1 VSLDDHQVLS
11 ISKLTRRY
19 RESVLTCSSRRE
31 VLRIKQHTFREQL
44 LIAMDNVW
52 PWLALLGLG
61 AYHGINPGMGWLFAV
76 ALGMQEKRQRAVLAA
91 IPPIALG
98 HALSIGLVVAIL
110 WLAQASIP
118 QQLLR
123 YGAAAI
129 LFGFGLFRLF
139 RSRHPRWVGMR
150 VGFRDLTTWSF
161 LMATAH
167 GAGLM
172 VVPILI
178 GWHGGNSTTHLGPV
192 DAMGHADHMQMMTHT
207 GDPSTTLEGALRFV
221 AAVVVHTGG
230 YLLVATLIALV
241 VYKKFGLALLQRA
254 WFNLDLLWVI
264 ALMLSGLVI
273 VFKSA

>member
-1 VSLDDHQVLS
+1 VIVMS
-11 ISKLTRRY
+11 
-19 RESVLTCSSRRE
+19 E
-31 VLRIKQHTFREQL
+31 
-44 LIAMDNVW
+44 VW

-61 AYHGINPGMGWLFAV
+61 VYHGANPAMGWLFAV
-76 ALGMQEKRQRAVLAA
+76 ALGMQEKRERAVLAA

-98 HALSIGLVVAIL
+98 HVLSIGLVVAVF

-118 QQLLR
+118 QQPLR

-129 LFGFGLFRLF
+129 LFGFGLYRLI

-172 VVPILI
+172 ILPILI
-178 GWHGGNSTTHLGPV
+178 GWSGGSQTSHAPSIE
-192 DAMGHADHMQMMTHT
+192 AMDHADHIQMISHAAAS
-207 GDPSTTLEGALRFV
+207 STNLAGAFRFLV
-221 AAVVVHTGG
+221 AVGVHSGG

-241 VYKKFGLALLQRA
+241 VFKKFGLALLQRA

-264 ALMLSGLVI
+264 ALMLSGVLILLV
-273 VFKSA
+273 